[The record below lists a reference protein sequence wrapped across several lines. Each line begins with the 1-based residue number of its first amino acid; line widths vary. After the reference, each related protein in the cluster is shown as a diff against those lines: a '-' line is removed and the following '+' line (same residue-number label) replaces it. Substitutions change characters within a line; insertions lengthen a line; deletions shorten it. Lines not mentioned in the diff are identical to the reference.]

1 MDGAHDIHV
10 TYENSI
16 PQFFVPNVFSFTTE
30 GKELFIGAV
39 RTPLECW
46 TPWRLEYEKD
56 ELEHFTGLQ
65 NISKQLPHLL
75 SPSTLLDILQ
85 YYTVYAT
92 NNQRRKIKVVCR
104 YQQYEASNAIVQRV
118 KEGKI
123 KKGLIWHFQGSGK
136 SLLMLFAAQ
145 KLRRQQ
151 DLGNPTILIVVD
163 RIDLDT
169 QITATFN
176 SAEVPN
182 MITTDSIKELYD
194 LLEKDSRKIIIT
206 MIHKFKDADLSPEKC
221 ATYNLG
227 VGII

>member
-1 MDGAHDIHV
+1 
-10 TYENSI
+10 
-16 PQFFVPNVFSFTTE
+16 
-30 GKELFIGAV
+30 
-39 RTPLECW
+39 
-46 TPWRLEYEKD
+46 
-56 ELEHFTGLQ
+56 
-65 NISKQLPHLL
+65 LL